1 MFDLKWIRENPE
13 ALDRSLQRRGD
24 SPVSGRVLELD
35 TARRSAQTRLQE
47 MQERRNAASKQI
59 GAAMKDGRTDEAE
72 ALKAEVS
79 GLKDEME
86 AVEAEERTASTALNE
101 LLSTLPNVLDDDVP
115 DGVDED
121 DNFELRKVG
130 TPPVFEFEAKPH
142 YELGEALGLMDFETA
157 GEISGSRFVI
167 LKGAL
172 ARMERALADFMLDV
186 QTEEFGYTEVS
197 PPLLVREDVL
207 YGTGQLPKFG
217 DDLFRTTDERWLI
230 PTAEV
235 PLTNMVAGKILDEDE
250 LPYRVTAHTACFR
263 AEAGAAGKDTR
274 GMLRQHQFYKVELV
288 SIVSPDSSE
297 AELERMTGCA
307 EEILKRLGL
316 AYRVVV
322 LCSGDT
328 GFGAAKTHDLEVW
341 MPGQETYREISSVSN
356 TRAFQARRM
365 NARYRPSGEGQGPQH
380 VHTLNG
386 SGVAVGRALIAV
398 LENYQNTDGSITIP
412 EALRPYM
419 GGLEV
424 IRGDA

>member
-13 ALDRSLQRRGD
+13 SLDLSLQRRGD
-24 SPVSGRVLELD
+24 SAVSARVLELD

-47 MQERRNAASKQI
+47 MQQRRNSASKEI
-59 GAAMKDGRTDEAE
+59 GAAMKEGRGDAAE
-72 ALKAEVS
+72 TLKAEVS
-79 GLKDEME
+79 RLKAEMD
-86 AVEAEERTASTALNE
+86 AVESEEREASVALNE
-101 LLSTLPNVLDDDVP
+101 ILVTLPNVLDEVVP
-115 DGVDED
+115 TGSDEA
-121 DNFELRKVG
+121 DNEELRVAG
-130 TPPVFEFEAKPH
+130 TPPAFPFLAKPH
-142 YELGEALGLMDFETA
+142 FELGEALGLMDFETA
-157 GEISGSRFVI
+157 AEISGSRFVI

-186 QTEEFGYTEVS
+186 QTEEFDYTEVS
-197 PPLLVREDVL
+197 PPLLVREEVL
-207 YGTGQLPKFG
+207 FGTGQLPKFG
-217 DDLFRTTDERWLI
+217 DDLFRTTDDRWLI

-235 PLTNMVAGKILDEDE
+235 PLTNMVAGKILDDSE
-250 LPYRVTAHTACFR
+250 LPVRLTAHTACFR

-288 SIVSPDSSE
+288 SIVRPEESE

-316 AYRVVV
+316 AYRVVL

-328 GFGAAKTHDLEVW
+328 GFGAARTHDLEVW
-341 MPGQETYREISSVSN
+341 MPGQDTYREISSVSN

-365 NARYRPSGEGQGPQH
+365 NVRYRRSAEGQGLEH

-386 SGVAVGRALIAV
+386 SGVAIGRALIAV
-398 LENYQNTDGSITIP
+398 LENYQNADGSITIP

-419 GGLEV
+419 GGLEM
-424 IRGDA
+424 IPANA